1 MSKSTRVTE
10 EELAKTI
17 GLDRSEDH
25 PLNIGRSASPIDSSA
40 TPLSTP
46 LSGGFSSPEKEPRPE
61 QKVATRRVAAAPAKP
76 REFITQSPEPEAQQ
90 GRGEVSSGPKKA
102 DLYPRRIGIGMNDEL
117 KSELDS
123 LTAQVQALRTTKSER
138 HTTNTVVRCALR
150 YVLENIQFY
159 EGDTA
164 DSEEELTALFN
175 ERLKGLR
182 D

>member
-17 GLDRSEDH
+17 GLDRAEDH
-25 PLNIGRSASPIDSSA
+25 PLNIGRSARKAEASA
-40 TPLSTP
+40 PLSTP
-46 LSGGFSSPEKEPRPE
+46 LSAGFSDPEPRPE
-61 QKVATRRVAAAPAKP
+61 QKIASRRVAPTAS
-76 REFITQSPEPEAQQ
+76 RPEGFSSQAHRPEARPQA
-90 GRGEVSSGPKKA
+90 REGESLAPKKA

-123 LTAQVQALRTTKSER
+123 LTAQVQALRTSKSER

-150 YVLENIQFY
+150 YVLQNIQFY

-175 ERLKGLR
+175 ERLKGL
-182 D
+182 